1 MFFSGDDEEA
11 FTLCYAS
18 HSLDETQTHPSTE
31 DRHTKNYGTN
41 VATMAK
47 IIIAGEKQKM
57 LRKNA
62 MEISCEVDIE
72 TSEDGDN
79 ENTLLLQST

>member
-1 MFFSGDDEEA
+1 MMKKR
-11 FTLCYAS
+11 LRYAMP
-18 HSLDETQTHPSTE
+18 HIPLTKHKHIRSTE

-72 TSEDGDN
+72 TSEDRDN